1 MAMRSILCIILP
13 AAVTAGCSIVPSSV
27 AWEYT
32 NGPTAQNVTSLLVT
46 GQGADHLIA
55 GLSTGELFHSTDAGL
70 TWSSLSLIQP
80 IASVEK
86 LVSHPDDPAK
96 LYAMTPGG
104 MKVSLDYGVTWT
116 SMKLPATRTPT
127 RVQALAI
134 DPYKPPLMY
143 AGLRVSGLLR
153 TTDGGYSWQTVAGL
167 QAAIRDSVI
176 DIRDI
181 AIDPSRP
188 NTLYLAVMGRGIAKS
203 SDGGTS
209 WAMVTS
215 ELGTAALRANMICI
229 SGGGKTIVFG
239 TSNGNTFS
247 SFDGGFR
254 WEPGRQGYLDG
265 TVTSLTTIPGME
277 TFYLGTERG
286 ARKSIDGG
294 KTWTPVSTDLP
305 TYPTRIVAAQQSG
318 SPLLLVYGEG
328 IGMQLS
334 TDGGATWSNRGT
346 NLGGSRVSAIVSDPT
361 GETVYCVVGGSI
373 HRYDPASSSWSSVSN
388 MLTGAPIASLALPAD
403 SARHVVAGG
412 ADAIYYSTNAGSSW
426 TSLTRTLSAIP
437 VRYLT
442 THPIIHPRIIVSG
455 NRGVFLSTSS
465 GKTWVHTTARTA
477 AFTIR
482 SVTFFPKDA
491 GLHFA
496 ATSNAGVQISSNGG
510 VSWDPARYGIDESD
524 ILAVTLG
531 ADDQTCFAWSAT
543 GKSYR
548 STNRGLEWKKYTA
561 PWKPDSRV
569 QIAFDKNTPSQ
580 VVALVDGRDVYYS
593 STGGAGWRVVPVG
606 PLPEDVLAL
615 EWSAKSATLYAG
627 TDIDG
632 VYRLRLGAIMPRLLE
647 DQPSP

>member
-1 MAMRSILCIILP
+1 MHLRSFLCFILP
-13 AAVTAGCSIVPSSV
+13 AAVGAGCSTMPSTV

-46 GQGADHLIA
+46 GDGADRLIA

-80 IASVEK
+80 IAAIEK
-86 LVSHPDDPAK
+86 LVPHPDDPAK
-96 LYAMTPGG
+96 VYALTSQG
-104 MKVSLDYGVTWT
+104 MKVSPDYGATWAP
-116 SMKLPATRTPT
+116 MELPATHTPP

-134 DPYKPPLMY
+134 DPYTPLLMY
-143 AGLRVSGLLR
+143 AGLHSSGLMR
-153 TTDGGYSWQTVAGL
+153 TTDGGYSWQTVAGVRS
-167 QAAIRDSVI
+167 AIRDSAI
-176 DIRDI
+176 DIRGI

-188 NTLYLAVMGRGIAKS
+188 NTLYIAVMGRGIARS
-203 SDGGTS
+203 ADGGTS
-209 WAMVTS
+209 WAVVTT
-215 ELGTAALRANMICI
+215 ELGTAALQANTVCL

-239 TSNGNTFS
+239 TANGNTFS
-247 SFDGGFR
+247 SFDGGSR

-265 TVTSLTTIPGME
+265 TITSLTTIPGQE
-277 TFYLGTERG
+277 IFYLGTERG
-286 ARKSIDGG
+286 ALKSIDGG
-294 KTWTPVSTDLP
+294 KTWTPVSPDLP
-305 TYPTRIVAAQQSG
+305 TYPTRIVAAQRSG
-318 SPLLLVYGEG
+318 SPLLLVFGEG
-328 IGMQLS
+328 IGMRVS
-334 TDGGATWSNRGT
+334 TDGGPTWTSRGT

-361 GETVYCVVGGSI
+361 GKTVFCAVGGSI
-373 HRYDPASSSWSSVSN
+373 HRYDPAASSWMSASN
-388 MLTGAPIASLALPAD
+388 TLSGAPISSIALPAD
-403 SARHVVAGG
+403 STRHVVAGG
-412 ADAIYYSTNAGSSW
+412 ADAISYSTNEGSSW
-426 TSLTRTLSAIP
+426 ISLSRTLSAIP

-455 NRGVFLSTSS
+455 DRGVFLSTSS
-465 GKTWVHTTARTA
+465 GKTWVHTTAHNVP
-477 AFTIR
+477 FTIR
-482 SVTFFPKDA
+482 SLTFFPKDA

-531 ADDQTCFAWSAT
+531 TNDQTCFAWSAT

-548 STNRGLEWKKYTA
+548 STNRGLEWKQYTT
-561 PWKPDSRV
+561 PWKPGSRLR
-569 QIAFDKNTPSQ
+569 IAFDKNNPSQ

-593 STGGAGWRVVPVG
+593 STGGSGWRIVPVG
-606 PLPEDVLAL
+606 PMPEDVLTLNWNA
-615 EWSAKSATLYAG
+615 ASATLYAG